1 MRVGVIVFPG
11 SNCDHD
17 AYHVARHVFGLE
29 TRFIWHKERELPPV
43 DLVIVPGGFSYG
55 DYLRAGAVARF
66 SLIMDSVVRFAE
78 HGGLVLGICNGFQVL
93 CECGLLPGALLRNAS
108 VRFACTWV
116 HLRIDNT
123 DVPYTRNAELGQV
136 LRIPIAHGEGNY
148 YAEASELVELER
160 NGQVVFRYT
169 TPAGEVTPDSN
180 PNGSANNI
188 AGIVNRAGNV
198 LGMMPHP
205 ERAAEEALG
214 SRDGAMLFRSLLQ
227 I

>member
-29 TRFIWHKERELPPV
+29 TTFIWHKERELPPV

-136 LRIPIAHGEGNY
+136 L
-148 YAEASELVELER
+148 
-160 NGQVVFRYT
+160 FRQRLST
-169 TPAGEVTPDSN
+169 GL
-180 PNGSANNI
+180 SA
-188 AGIVNRAGNV
+188 
-198 LGMMPHP
+198 
-205 ERAAEEALG
+205 RAAVRRRSGMLL
-214 SRDGAMLFRSLLQ
+214 SRGGGWRSRSGFPVPS
-227 I
+227 